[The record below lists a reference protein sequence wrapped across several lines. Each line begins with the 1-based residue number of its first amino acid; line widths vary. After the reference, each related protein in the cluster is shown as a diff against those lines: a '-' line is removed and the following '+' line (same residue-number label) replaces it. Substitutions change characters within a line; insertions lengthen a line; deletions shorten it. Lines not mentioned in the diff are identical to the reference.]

1 MLLLFDIDATLV
13 KTNRA
18 GLRAMLAAGQELF
31 GPHFHTDNIEF
42 AGRLDTLIIPEM
54 FTQSGVEHTSANF
67 SAFRTRY
74 REILGDLLK
83 EDSPHR
89 TALPG
94 VHALLARLRNLPSI
108 RLGLLT
114 GNFEET
120 GSMKIASCGID
131 PAWFSVRVWCTDAAG
146 SPPSRDELPRAAFKR
161 HAEVHAEPISP
172 ARVTIIGDSPHDIR
186 CAKVN
191 SCRSLAVATGIHSL
205 DELHAHAPDRAV
217 HDLSQTDDLV
227 AWLTSAG

>member
-18 GLRAMLAAGQELF
+18 GLRAMLAAGCELF
-31 GPHFHTDNIEF
+31 GPHFRTDNIEF

-54 FTQSGVEHTSANF
+54 FAQSNVELTPANYA
-67 SAFRTRY
+67 AFQNRY
-74 REILGDLLK
+74 RQILADLLR

-94 VHALLARLRNLPSI
+94 VHALLARLRQIPSL

-120 GSMKIASCGID
+120 GAMKIASCGID
-131 PAWFSVRVWCTDAAG
+131 PAWFSVRVWCTDAVG
-146 SPPSRDELPRAAFKR
+146 TPPSRDELPRAAFR
-161 HAEVHAEPISP
+161 RYAEVHAESIAPT
-172 ARVTIIGDSPHDIR
+172 RVTVIGDSPHDIR

-191 SCRSLAVATGIHSL
+191 ACRSLAVATGIHSL
-205 DELHAHAPDRAV
+205 DELLAHVPDRAV
-217 HDLSQTDDLV
+217 QDLSQTDDLV
-227 AWLTSAG
+227 AWLTSAA